1 MPAKFDHRTFIRLD
15 EGYDEHPKVMPLSDA
30 AFRAHVEAL
39 DGLVVE
45 YLMLGWSRS
54 QISFIFESPHYAGL
68 RWITRE
74 IGAERVRARVRE
86 LCDQW
91 SNAWIAGG
99 TSDAAGL

>member
-1 MPAKFDHRTFIRLD
+1 MPADKPFDVEDPMELVAVTLPAGNAR
-15 EGYDEHPKVMPLSDA
+15 
-30 AFRAHVEAL
+30 EAL